1 MKTRYFFGAAAML
14 FAVLFVG
21 SIDVS
26 AQGRGGGGGR
36 PAGAG
41 GGAGGGGM
49 GGGRPAGVGQPGG
62 GMGGVD
68 RGLGTASERSRGRSD
83 DGLGNAS
90 SRSNGR
96 SDAGLDR
103 ARANGA
109 PENGSNELRRYT
121 GLSRKLDMTPET
133 LMASYEAALVAN
145 PDLKWGQFVAANVVA
160 DNLNARYPSITSA
173 AILEGLANG
182 DSLGETL
189 ERLGLGE
196 EQAEEAEK
204 AAKREIKESKKQKN

>member
-1 MKTRYFFGAAAML
+1 MKTRFSYGAVAIVFAILFIASVDAFG
-14 FAVLFVG
+14 
-21 SIDVS
+21 
-26 AQGRGGGGGR
+26 QGRPGGGGGR

-41 GGAGGGGM
+41 GGAGGM
-49 GGGRPAGVGQPGG
+49 GGGRPADVGQPG

-90 SRSNGR
+90 TRSNGR

-109 PENGSNELRRYT
+109 PENGSTELRRYT
-121 GLSRKLDMTPET
+121 GISKKLDTTPEA
-133 LMASYEAALVAN
+133 LRASYEAALAAN

-160 DNLNARYPSITSA
+160 DNLNARYPNITSA
-173 AILEGLANG
+173 AILEGLASG

-204 AAKREIKESKKQKN
+204 AAKREIKESRKLDN

>member
-1 MKTRYFFGAAAML
+1 MKTRFSYGAVAIVFAILFIASVNAFG
-14 FAVLFVG
+14 
-21 SIDVS
+21 
-26 AQGRGGGGGR
+26 QGRPGGAGGGR

-41 GGAGGGGM
+41 GGAGGM

-90 SRSNGR
+90 TRSNGR

-109 PENGSNELRRYT
+109 PENGSNELRRYS
-121 GLSRKLDMTPET
+121 GISKKLDTTPEA
-133 LMASYEAALVAN
+133 LRASYEAALVGN

-160 DNLNARYPSITSA
+160 DNLNGRYPNITSA

-182 DSLGETL
+182 DSLGQTL
-189 ERLGLGE
+189 EDLGLGE
-196 EQAEEAEK
+196 EQAEEVEK
-204 AAKREIKESKKQKN
+204 AAKREIKESKKRDN